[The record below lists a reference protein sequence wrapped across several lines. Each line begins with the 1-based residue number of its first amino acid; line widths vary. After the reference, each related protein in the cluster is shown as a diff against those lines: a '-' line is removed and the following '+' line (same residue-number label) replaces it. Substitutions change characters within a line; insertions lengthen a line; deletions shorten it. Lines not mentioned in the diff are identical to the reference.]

1 MITSCCNTLQ
11 NTDKLGKTNLI
22 PSTAE
27 NKMTAVN
34 MYVSGL
40 KSQDLINTVANSS
53 YALREEKLRRNLKI
67 VRGIAR
73 RQILAER
80 FGVKP

>member
-1 MITSCCNTLQ
+1 MS
-11 NTDKLGKTNLI
+11 
-22 PSTAE
+22 STAE

>member
-1 MITSCCNTLQ
+1 MS
-11 NTDKLGKTNLI
+11 
-22 PSTAE
+22 STAE

-40 KSQDLINTVANSS
+40 KSKDLINTVANSS

>member
-1 MITSCCNTLQ
+1 
-11 NTDKLGKTNLI
+11 
-22 PSTAE
+22 
-27 NKMTAVN
+27 

>member
-1 MITSCCNTLQ
+1 MS
-11 NTDKLGKTNLI
+11 
-22 PSTAE
+22 STAE

-40 KSQDLINTVANSS
+40 KSQDLINTVVNSS